1 MQIKSEYLHG
11 LEARQQE
18 LITRRQYWVDQATQ
32 YKSAFDNA
40 LEKIRTVEIL
50 QKKNDDELDRL
61 NVANA
66 RANHAI

>member
-11 LEARQQE
+11 LESHQQE
-18 LITRRQYWVDQATQ
+18 LITRHQYWVDQATQ
-32 YKSAFDNA
+32 YKSALNNA
-40 LEKIRTVEIL
+40 LEKIQAVEIL